1 MIFDNGDPR
10 IDVFSIFAI
19 KPWEFDTGKRA
30 GVARR
35 EWRNREVDFTSCF
48 FDFWRGRAISFQ
60 IFATRVAFWIGTGV
74 AFWIGRVGGGKRLFC
89 FMLRTKF
96 KAKFFLRIRT
106 LFTGTQY
113 HQTRKL

>member
-1 MIFDNGDPR
+1 MANILFLRRVEKELIFDNGDPR

-19 KPWEFDTGKRA
+19 KSWEFDTGKRA

-60 IFATRVAFWIGTGV
+60 IFATRVAFWIG
-74 AFWIGRVGGGKRLFC
+74 RVGGGKRLFC

-96 KAKFFLRIRT
+96 KAIFSSE
-106 LFTGTQY
+106 
-113 HQTRKL
+113 